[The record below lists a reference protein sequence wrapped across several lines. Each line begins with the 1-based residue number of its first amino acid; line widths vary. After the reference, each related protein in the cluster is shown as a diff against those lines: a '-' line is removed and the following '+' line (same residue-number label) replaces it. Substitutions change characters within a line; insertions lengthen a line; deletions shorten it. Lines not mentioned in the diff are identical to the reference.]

1 VSDSRLAKDRTVP
14 TTADY
19 TVELEAFHGP
29 LDLLLFLIRRAE
41 VDVSEISVAS
51 ITDQFLRFI
60 EQLDD
65 IDVDAAGE
73 FLVIAATLIEL
84 KARLLSPMEPE
95 GARPSGER
103 ESSGREPVNP
113 AADLV
118 RQLLRYKQF
127 RDAAEALDD
136 RRTTWESRSPLR
148 PLGLPGGA
156 LPRADDSSELEDLS
170 LYDLVTAYGRIGSTV
185 QFDRLGAHK
194 VEADDTPIE
203 LHAADIVDRL
213 KRSELERDGTKLMPL
228 VTVFDARPKSDV
240 IGLFLAVLELVRQ
253 GVVRVSMCPESSRV
267 ELVLLSADESPA
279 EPVAWDDDGPLDED
293 PDDEEDELESGRFAA
308 YE

>member
-1 VSDSRLAKDRTVP
+1 MP
-14 TTADY
+14 TTAEY
-19 TVELEAFHGP
+19 TVELDAFHGP

-41 VDVSEISVAS
+41 VDISEISVAS
-51 ITDQFLRFI
+51 ITDQFLRFL
-60 EQLDD
+60 ERLED

-84 KARLLSPMEPE
+84 KARLLSPQEPD
-95 GARPSGER
+95 GS
-103 ESSGREPVNP
+103 REPAERSSSREPTNP

-118 RQLLRYKQF
+118 RQLLRYKRF
-127 RDAAEALDD
+127 RDASEALD
-136 RRTTWESRSPLR
+136 RRRLVWESRTALR
-148 PLGLPGGA
+148 PLGLPGGG
-156 LPRADDSSELEDLS
+156 LPRADDSAELEDLS
-170 LYDLVTAYGRIGSTV
+170 LYELVTAYGRIGSTV

-213 KRSELERDGTKLMPL
+213 RRSELTRGGAKVMPIAA
-228 VTVFDARPKSDV
+228 VFDARPKADI

-253 GVVRVSMCPESSRV
+253 GLVSVSINPETRGA
-267 ELVLLSADESPA
+267 EMVLAQDGDEIGSTGPR
-279 EPVAWDDDGPLDED
+279 AWDDDDLMDEE
-293 PDDEEDELESGRFAA
+293 PDDEDDELDRERFSA

>member
-1 VSDSRLAKDRTVP
+1 MP

-41 VDVSEISVAS
+41 VDISEISVAS

-60 EQLDD
+60 ERLDD

-84 KARLLSPMEPE
+84 KARLLAPSE
-95 GARPSGER
+95 PSGEGAGHER
-103 ESSGREPVNP
+103 VSSRAEPANP

-118 RQLLRYKQF
+118 RQLLRYKRF
-127 RDAAEALDD
+127 RDASEQLD
-136 RRTTWESRSPLR
+136 RRRLVWESRSPLR
-148 PLGLPGGA
+148 PLGLPGGG
-156 LPRADDSSELEDLS
+156 LPRADDSSELDDLS

-185 QFDRLGAHK
+185 QFDRLGSHK

-213 KRSELERDGTKLMPL
+213 RRSELERDGSRMIPL
-228 VTVFDARPKSDV
+228 GAVFDARPKSDV

-253 GVVRVSMCPESSRV
+253 GVVRVSPRPDSGIV
-267 ELVLLSADESPA
+267 EVVLVPA
-279 EPVAWDDDGPLDED
+279 GEPEPVPEPKGWDDDGPLDDDDAED
-293 PDDEEDELESGRFAA
+293 DDEFEDERFAA
-308 YE
+308 YD